1 MNKYEAENYLLDK
14 YKSLI
19 YEYSSLYAKELE
31 NRCVGRINI
40 AIAALKAFKNRM
52 SIFTFGFIFNWLG
65 YFVIILIYNIVRSP
79 YDAFK
84 FANKMESLAEGFKD
98 YYFILKHYKELRA
111 FYNQFVS
118 FKDDFNKEKEKEED
132 LDVS

>member
-40 AIAALKAFKNRM
+40 AIAALKA
-52 SIFTFGFIFNWLG
+52 
-65 YFVIILIYNIVRSP
+65 
-79 YDAFK
+79 
-84 FANKMESLAEGFKD
+84 
-98 YYFILKHYKELRA
+98 LKIE
-111 FYNQFVS
+111 
-118 FKDDFNKEKEKEED
+118 
-132 LDVS
+132 